1 MNFLNPLFLFGLAA
15 AAIPVLIH
23 LFTRRKP
30 REVRFPSLEFLAEVN
45 QSEIRRLRLK
55 QWLLLAL
62 RTLAVAL
69 LAMAMARP
77 SMKGGAAGRG
87 AAASTLVALVDV
99 SGSMGAPDAEGRP
112 LTATA
117 RRVVESLL
125 ATLGPADE
133 LLLVPYD
140 RAVHP
145 LSEKPLADAARLR
158 AAAQALTP
166 SASATDHVAALE
178 LAGRALAQSRALN
191 RELFWIS
198 DFQRT
203 GFGGAPA
210 AGGSGLERPPGPWN
224 EVRVYLVPLTP
235 RSRANA
241 ALTGASLAP
250 SADPTQPP
258 ALEVGAVSFDA
269 VSGSGSQ
276 DFALEARELA
286 RAGDARGAAQGS
298 DADGSALA
306 PGDASLGR
314 GFVSLGARGEG
325 HTLLPLTRAPETG
338 GEVLLPDDAL
348 ALDNRCVFAAGR
360 AGTLRVV
367 LREDGPPS
375 PLRLALEAG
384 SPASG
389 LSVRA
394 LDASQ
399 LAQGVGDADLLVVG
413 DVERLGSSEMQRLL
427 DFHRAGGGVLLVPGT
442 RADLAFWNDLLHQL
456 GAGTLGPDT
465 PAGGPGAA
473 GSGAAWRLLRAV
485 TGHAV
490 LDGFPTRPGE
500 PLTQA
505 RFTRVPEFTP
515 APGAR
520 VLLRFDDAHAA
531 LVEAG
536 RVLVLATPLDA
547 ARSDFA
553 LSGAF
558 LPLVHQAAR
567 VLARGTAA
575 PSLHPGDTWSA
586 PASAEWRIEDE
597 TGHDIPVSVETS
609 GGATRAVSV
618 PLERTGLYRAFAGPE
633 LRASFAVNPDPAE
646 GDLAPMPEASLIAA
660 FPTGRARV
668 LRVGDDLAARV
679 REARFGRE
687 LWPEFV
693 LLALLL
699 LFAESVIGRWGMP
712 GGGWKQGA

>member
-45 QSEIRRLRLK
+45 ESEIRRLRLK

-77 SMKGGAAGRG
+77 SMKGGASGRG

-269 VSGSGSQ
+269 VSGS
-276 DFALEARELA
+276 
-286 RAGDARGAAQGS
+286 AA
-298 DADGSALA
+298 
-306 PGDASLGR
+306 
-314 GFVSLGARGEG
+314 
-325 HTLLPLTRAPETG
+325 
-338 GEVLLPDDAL
+338 
-348 ALDNRCVFAAGR
+348 
-360 AGTLRVV
+360 
-367 LREDGPPS
+367 
-375 PLRLALEAG
+375 
-384 SPASG
+384 
-389 LSVRA
+389 
-394 LDASQ
+394 
-399 LAQGVGDADLLVVG
+399 
-413 DVERLGSSEMQRLL
+413 
-427 DFHRAGGGVLLVPGT
+427 
-442 RADLAFWNDLLHQL
+442 
-456 GAGTLGPDT
+456 
-465 PAGGPGAA
+465 
-473 GSGAAWRLLRAV
+473 
-485 TGHAV
+485 
-490 LDGFPTRPGE
+490 
-500 PLTQA
+500 
-505 RFTRVPEFTP
+505 
-515 APGAR
+515 
-520 VLLRFDDAHAA
+520 
-531 LVEAG
+531 
-536 RVLVLATPLDA
+536 
-547 ARSDFA
+547 
-553 LSGAF
+553 
-558 LPLVHQAAR
+558 
-567 VLARGTAA
+567 
-575 PSLHPGDTWSA
+575 
-586 PASAEWRIEDE
+586 
-597 TGHDIPVSVETS
+597 
-609 GGATRAVSV
+609 
-618 PLERTGLYRAFAGPE
+618 
-633 LRASFAVNPDPAE
+633 
-646 GDLAPMPEASLIAA
+646 
-660 FPTGRARV
+660 
-668 LRVGDDLAARV
+668 
-679 REARFGRE
+679 
-687 LWPEFV
+687 
-693 LLALLL
+693 
-699 LFAESVIGRWGMP
+699 
-712 GGGWKQGA
+712 